1 MRNRCDM
8 FLKNNA
14 SVSWKLKTSGS
25 PSEILELL
33 ITSTST
39 QKKSSCKHSA
49 LILLS
54 KYINCKF
61 GKCLLEQ

>member
-39 QKKSSCKHSA
+39 QKKAVASTQPSFC
-49 LILLS
+49 
-54 KYINCKF
+54 
-61 GKCLLEQ
+61 CLNISIANLENAC